1 MNERYY
7 PKPSHLQE
15 RRLQPLNKPVTTLAK
30 ILQNTE
36 IAPSIYK
43 MAIQAP
49 NIVENAKPGQFMH
62 IRCTSGLYP
71 LLRRP
76 MSIADIN
83 KKTGTVKIIYRVV
96 GEGTELLSRKLPGS
110 LIDVLGPLRKGFPL
124 PERDNS
130 IITGGGIG
138 VAPLIYLAKTI
149 AENDAQL

>member
-1 MNERYY
+1 M
-7 PKPSHLQE
+7 
-15 RRLQPLNKPVTTLAK
+15 NKPVTTLAK

-76 MSIADIN
+76 MSIADTD

-96 GEGTELLSRKLPGS
+96 GEGTELLSETSWQPNRCIRALGNEFPCRKKDNLHYHRRRNRS
-110 LIDVLGPLRKGFPL
+110 CTTSSSCKDHRRK
-124 PERDNS
+124 
-130 IITGGGIG
+130 
-138 VAPLIYLAKTI
+138 
-149 AENDAQL
+149 